1 MAASS
6 LVWSSGRYTSE
17 WLTRLTPTHL
27 CRPYAGSMA
36 KEGNLNRLEATMVE
50 TLWRAAK
57 RSATQFRSGTIRKLM
72 LNYLLQHDVRWI
84 TPLQDLIMED
94 HGKGV
99 LDLYGKSS
107 MQFSVSIS
115 LMTKVSALSS
125 LNLFIYL
132 FILWFAQG
140 QVIIQ

>member
-1 MAASS
+1 
-6 LVWSSGRYTSE
+6 
-17 WLTRLTPTHL
+17 
-27 CRPYAGSMA
+27 
-36 KEGNLNRLEATMVE
+36 
-50 TLWRAAK
+50 
-57 RSATQFRSGTIRKLM
+57 M

-132 FILWFAQG
+132 FIL
-140 QVIIQ
+140 